1 MRKKESPQIDKALGA
16 SVNYEV
22 SLADVVRRSERRAWF
37 VAFAAILMALILAC
51 GYFLVLPLKERIPFL
66 VMADAYTGQA
76 TVARL
81 RGDFGQNSI
90 TANEALNKS
99 NIAHYIIARESYD
112 VTQRNIRDWNTIY
125 TMSTKELAAAYTLA
139 TYDQRNPSS
148 LVNVYGTGK
157 AIRVEIISITLLDSS
172 RSTTGPG
179 TGGGDATVRFQR
191 LLVDKGTGASQILDT
206 RVANLRYNYNKAL
219 ALDEKQRFDNPLGFQ
234 VISYRVDTELVSIP
248 VQPPNSASPAGQA
261 PTLSQ
266 QQVPALP
273 TGGTAPAASTAPP
286 QGGATVPA
294 QSPQAVAPAPA
305 NPNGVNTQ

>member
-1 MRKKESPQIDKALGA
+1 MRKKDSPQIDKALGA

-248 VQPPNSASPAGQA
+248 VQPPTSASPTGQVPA
-261 PTLSQ
+261 LPQ

-273 TGGTAPAASTAPP
+273 TGGTAPAAPTVPP
-286 QGGATVPA
+286 QGGAPVPA
-294 QSPQAVAPAPA
+294 QSPQAMAPAPA